1 MLTFALQRCVRTLT
15 QLPALP
21 EAVRTLAT
29 AAQSASKPSSSLQL
43 PTPPLQLSGTAATV
57 ATLTWQVAS
66 KEKVLDRVQDELQQL
81 AEAFNSLPELRRLAT
96 DPFVPAAVRQKVV
109 ASVMQGSQAH
119 QITQLLVGAL
129 SDENG
134 LSGVPAISKAYDEL
148 MLAFKKEVYVTIVTA
163 HPLDKMERVEVR
175 KQAEKFVEP
184 GFKLVAKEKVDRKL
198 QGGFVLEFEDR
209 LVDLSTSKKVS
220 EFNALVTKLE
230 NDMNTLYDKLG
241 SAEAVEACVKVFYTK
256 LLADPDLG
264 RFFEGVNMK
273 LLAYKQTQFLAFA
286 FGGLPSWQG
295 KSMSAAHAH
304 LVRDQGL
311 NLTHF
316 DKVAAHFVATMTE
329 LGVATEHI
337 EQATQVL
344 LSVRPQ
350 FDPVAILENEE
361 AVEAEAA

>member
-1 MLTFALQRCVRTLT
+1 HYYPAFAVLAIAT
-15 QLPALP
+15 Q
-21 EAVRTLAT
+21 AVRTLAT

-66 KEKVLDRVQDELQQL
+66 KEKVLDRVQDELQQVPSLATLLTL

-230 NDMNTLYDKLG
+230 NDMK
-241 SAEAVEACVKVFYTK
+241 
-256 LLADPDLG
+256 
-264 RFFEGVNMK
+264 
-273 LLAYKQTQFLAFA
+273 
-286 FGGLPSWQG
+286 
-295 KSMSAAHAH
+295 
-304 LVRDQGL
+304 
-311 NLTHF
+311 
-316 DKVAAHFVATMTE
+316 
-329 LGVATEHI
+329 
-337 EQATQVL
+337 
-344 LSVRPQ
+344 
-350 FDPVAILENEE
+350 
-361 AVEAEAA
+361 